1 VFFQLFADTHFNRST
16 ILLLCAAPLTFI
28 CCLLSLCPQVHICQ
42 SHLLPGLLAEH
53 GLGPQLVAFP
63 RATLEYVITGHTR
76 EAGVRGLRR
85 ALAAVC
91 RHVALNVVLEHEAAA
106 AAAGAATG
114 LEHLAEA
121 AHGGGAADPVHVSGQ
136 GVWVEVN
143 PSAAAAALQ
152 QAQQAQS
159 VGSSMGRYGS
169 GDLRLGDESAAAAWR
184 EVLSGQQQQQQQA
197 RQGHTGSP
205 DSCSSLLCFPDDLP
219 CAVLPPSRAATAA
232 TQCSS
237 YAAPR
242 QQQQQWMPASPG
254 QQAAYSSSPGVSV
267 TTWAKAGQAAVRATA
282 HSQAPLQR
290 NATSAPLS
298 VAPLPGAGSS
308 SSAGADV
315 RRSKAAAGLSSLSA
329 ALMRG
334 LEQQQ
339 PQEQSAQQ
347 ATAVGSSSS
356 SLPLPVPA
364 AQRQQQALLPISSSR
379 RGPAPAAAS
388 DIRYDGV
395 ASRGPPYPPD
405 LLAQAQSRVVVDVG
419 LVQAVLGPPQYQ
431 GADDV
436 AAAVSGPGVAA
447 GLVWTAVGGGVQF
460 VECVRVG
467 EGRQGQPGQL
477 TLTGQVGDVLEESAR
492 IALSWIRAHAWE
504 LGLAG
509 EPAGQARTAPQEQQD
524 RSLQCGNFVL
534 QRDGQLPFPMPAT
547 VGGRY
552 GNGHEQPDAT
562 DAAALDNAAAAAAV
576 SDHAFAA
583 SVGPG
588 LGAAVSL
595 RSLVSSITSNT
606 AASMGHTSSRAN
618 REYSSTHS
626 SVSPALQWDIH
637 VHLPAGAVPKDG
649 PSAGITLAV
658 ALLSLLSGR
667 PVRSDTAMTGELTLR
682 GLVLPVSGAAWT
694 AGVLHA
700 SCSAAAWHMLL
711 NVDGSC
717 TAGCC

>member
-1 VFFQLFADTHFNRST
+1 
-16 ILLLCAAPLTFI
+16 
-28 CCLLSLCPQVHICQ
+28 VHICQ

-63 RATLEYVITGHTR
+63 RSILEYVITGHTR

-106 AAAGAATG
+106 AAAGAVTG
-114 LEHLAEA
+114 LEHPAEA
-121 AHGGGAADPVHVSGQ
+121 AHGGGAADAVHVSGE
-136 GVWVEVN
+136 GVSVEVN
-143 PSAAAAALQ
+143 PPAAAAALQ
-152 QAQQAQS
+152 QAQQAHAVS
-159 VGSSMGRYGS
+159 SSMGRYGS
-169 GDLRLGDESAAAAWR
+169 GDLRLGNESAAAAWR
-184 EVLSGQQQQQQQA
+184 EVLSGQQQQQQA
-197 RQGHTGSP
+197 RQGHVGSP

-219 CAVLPPSRAATAA
+219 CAVLPPSSATTAA
-232 TQCSS
+232 IRCSS

-242 QQQQQWMPASPG
+242 QQQHQQQWMPASPG

-290 NATSAPLS
+290 NATSAPVS
-298 VAPLPGAGSS
+298 FAPLPGTASS
-308 SSAGADV
+308 SSSPGAQV

-339 PQEQSAQQ
+339 QREQQPAQQ
-347 ATAVGSSSS
+347 QAAVVGSSSS
-356 SLPLPVPA
+356 SLPLAVPA
-364 AQRQQQALLPISSSR
+364 AQRQQQAITQPMLPLHSSSSSR

-405 LLAQAQSRVVVDVG
+405 LLAQAQSRVVVDVA
-419 LVQAVLGPPQYQ
+419 LVQAVLGPPKYQ

-509 EPAGQARTAPQEQQD
+509 EPAGHMRTDAAAQLQED
-524 RSLQCGNFVL
+524 RSLQGGNCGR
-534 QRDGQLPFPMPAT
+534 QRDPQLPFPTPAA
-547 VGGRY
+547 GGRY
-552 GNGHEQPDAT
+552 GNEQPDAP
-562 DAAALDNAAAAAAV
+562 DADALDNAAAEAAATV

-583 SVGPG
+583 SAAPSLGPG
-588 LGAAVSL
+588 GGL
-595 RSLVSSITSNT
+595 RSLVSNITSNT
-606 AASMGHTSSRAN
+606 AASLGNTSSSTS
-618 REYSSTHS
+618 REYGSTRS
-626 SVSPALQWDIH
+626 GVSPALQWDIH

-682 GLVLPVSGAAWT
+682 GLVLPVSEAAD
-694 AGVLHA
+694 AV
-700 SCSAAAWHMLL
+700 
-711 NVDGSC
+711 
-717 TAGCC
+717 

>member
-1 VFFQLFADTHFNRST
+1 
-16 ILLLCAAPLTFI
+16 
-28 CCLLSLCPQVHICQ
+28 
-42 SHLLPGLLAEH
+42 
-53 GLGPQLVAFP
+53 
-63 RATLEYVITGHTR
+63 
-76 EAGVRGLRR
+76 
-85 ALAAVC
+85 
-91 RHVALNVVLEHEAAA
+91 
-106 AAAGAATG
+106 
-114 LEHLAEA
+114 
-121 AHGGGAADPVHVSGQ
+121 
-136 GVWVEVN
+136 
-143 PSAAAAALQ
+143 
-152 QAQQAQS
+152 
-159 VGSSMGRYGS
+159 
-169 GDLRLGDESAAAAWR
+169 
-184 EVLSGQQQQQQQA
+184 
-197 RQGHTGSP
+197 
-205 DSCSSLLCFPDDLP
+205 
-219 CAVLPPSRAATAA
+219 
-232 TQCSS
+232 
-237 YAAPR
+237 
-242 QQQQQWMPASPG
+242 
-254 QQAAYSSSPGVSV
+254 
-267 TTWAKAGQAAVRATA
+267 
-282 HSQAPLQR
+282 
-290 NATSAPLS
+290 
-298 VAPLPGAGSS
+298 
-308 SSAGADV
+308 
-315 RRSKAAAGLSSLSA
+315 
-329 ALMRG
+329 MRG

-339 PQEQSAQQ
+339 PQQQQSAQQ
-347 ATAVGSSSS
+347 ATAAGSSSS

-364 AQRQQQALLPISSSR
+364 AQRQQQALLPMNSSR

-419 LVQAVLGPPQYQ
+419 LVQAVLGSPQYQ

-509 EPAGQARTAPQEQQD
+509 EPAGQARTGAAPQQQQD
-524 RSLQCGNFVL
+524 RSLQGGNFGF

-547 VGGRY
+547 AGGRY
-552 GNGHEQPDAT
+552 GNGHEQHVAPDAG
-562 DAAALDNAAAAAAV
+562 ALDNAAAAAAAV
-576 SDHAFAA
+576 SDHAFSA

-588 LGAAVSL
+588 LGAAVGL

-606 AASMGHTSSRAN
+606 AASMGHTSSSAN

-626 SVSPALQWDIH
+626 GVSPALQWDIH

-682 GLVLPVSGAAWT
+682 GLVLPVSGTVLTAA
-694 AGVLHA
+694 VLHA
-700 SCSAAAWHMLL
+700 SCSAAA
-711 NVDGSC
+711 C
-717 TAGCC
+717 TCS